1 MKIFQIIKKDGNINV
16 LLAKKISIFKKEK
29 YKSSTFYSILLIP
42 IYKIRHLD
50 KWKKIFALNLI

>member
-29 YKSSTFYSILLIP
+29 YKSSTFYTI
-42 IYKIRHLD
+42 
-50 KWKKIFALNLI
+50 